1 MPVDQR
7 PIVWDATNTTHIERD
22 HPERE
27 LTRDEVT
34 EALSDPE
41 RLESIARRSAVD
53 YHEVIGL
60 TRAGRLL
67 FVVWVDHP
75 DGRFPVHARRA
86 GRKAA
91 GRYYR

>member
-1 MPVDQR
+1 VDQR
-7 PIVWDATNTTHIERD
+7 PIVWDATNTKHIERD

-27 LTRDEVT
+27 ITRDEVT
-34 EALSDPE
+34 EALNDPE
-41 RLESIARRSAVD
+41 RLESIARSAAVD